1 MRIKRIGIFI
11 LICAI
16 FLFIFNSLTFAGTIK
31 GKVTTKKLKIPKDI
45 VVYIEKIEGKVF
57 PPAKE
62 PVIMNQVSLVFVP
75 RVIPIVLGST
85 VNFKN
90 SDDVLHNVFGVGEAE
105 FDLGTWTGR
114 EIRDYTF
121 NKLGEVAILCNVHP
135 EMEAYVLVLQNPYS
149 ALTDEQGNYIMKDV
163 PSGTYTLKTW
173 HDSLKSV
180 SKEIN
185 ISTQEEIVVNF

>member
-121 NKLGEVAILCNVHP
+121 NKLGVG
-135 EMEAYVLVLQNPYS
+135 Q
-149 ALTDEQGNYIMKDV
+149 LTDAGN
-163 PSGTYTLKTW
+163 
-173 HDSLKSV
+173 
-180 SKEIN
+180 N
-185 ISTQEEIVVNF
+185 